1 LDGKCYLLDQGQVGE
16 VLMHT
21 KTQAAFTLIELM
33 ITVAVLGV
41 LLGLG
46 IPAFRVWMQN
56 TQVRNAADAIL
67 NGVQLARAEAV
78 RRNMNVEF
86 AMGNGAEWTVAQASP
101 RTAIQDRVAEEG
113 QTDQAQI
120 DTQPA
125 GATIV
130 TFSPLGGPTLNLD
143 ASFRLRRVD
152 IQAPGAPAG
161 VRRLSVV
168 ISDNGSARMCDRDL
182 PASDTRSC

>member
-1 LDGKCYLLDQGQVGE
+1 
-16 VLMHT
+16 MPT
-21 KTQAAFTLIELM
+21 NRQAAFTLIELM

-46 IPAFRVWMQN
+46 VPAFRVWMQN

-78 RRNMNVEF
+78 RRNQNVEF
-86 AMGNGAEWTVAQASP
+86 ALGNGAEWTVAQASP
-101 RTAIQDRVAEEG
+101 RVNIQSRVAEEG
-113 QTDQAQI
+113 QTDKAQI
-120 DTQPA
+120 DTQPG

-130 TFSPLGGPTLNLD
+130 TYSPLGGVTTNLD
-143 ASFRLRRVD
+143 ASNTLRRID
-152 IQAPGAPAG
+152 IQAPSAPAG

-168 ISDNGSARMCDRDL
+168 ISVNGSPRMCDRDL
-182 PASDTRSC
+182 PATDTRSC